1 MTVYTTAH
9 SGVHFTPVNY
19 LEGSPSVETVN
30 MVRIRQVLQFLAIWE
45 RRTNFNCS
53 YKHGTTSSVTSFAQS
68 NQVCEL
74 DYQPQ
79 YGKLLASLKNHRSRS
94 ADQRQVDLWKY
105 KGDVVIRK
113 YPYDPNNPYY
123 FTTLDIPL

>member
-30 MVRIRQVLQFLAIWE
+30 MVRIRQALSFPAIRE
-45 RRTNFNCS
+45 SRTDFHYS
-53 YKHGTTSSVTSFAQS
+53 YKNGTTSSVTSFAQS

-79 YGKLLASLKNHRSRS
+79 YGKLLASLVDHRSKS
-94 ADQRQVDLWKY
+94 ANLR
-105 KGDVVIRK
+105 
-113 YPYDPNNPYY
+113 
-123 FTTLDIPL
+123 